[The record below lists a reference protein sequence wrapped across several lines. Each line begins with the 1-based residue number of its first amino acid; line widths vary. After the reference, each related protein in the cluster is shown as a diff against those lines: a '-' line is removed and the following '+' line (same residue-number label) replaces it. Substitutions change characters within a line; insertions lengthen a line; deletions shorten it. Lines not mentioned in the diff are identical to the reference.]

1 MSLPTLNNTQL
12 HKPSESIIHI
22 GPPLA
27 RRFLERNLRNR
38 PVSEASVNRLLNE
51 MMSGRWQYNGEA
63 LKWSVDGV
71 LLDGQHRLEAVA
83 RIPDDSFT
91 IQFLVVQG
99 LPNSAQDTMDQGR
112 TRTAA
117 DQMAIE
123 GLTGSDSKTIAGA
136 VRIYLEWQNGIM
148 FGNRVMNRIGNVEV
162 VKWAHDHQFEL
173 SVMKEL
179 CGQKL
184 RRVKCR
190 PSLTVAVLFRFRM
203 IDGEAAREFSEGLLT
218 GAGLESGNPILTL
231 RERLDRI
238 KSHGLKISDR
248 DLIAFF
254 VLAWNAWRQGRSLT
268 KFQRPQGGSWD
279 RTNFPI
285 AV

>member
-1 MSLPTLNNTQL
+1 MSLPTLNNTLL
-12 HKPSESIIHI
+12 HKSSQSVIWID
-22 GPPLA
+22 PPMA
-27 RRFLERNLRNR
+27 RQFLEHNVRNR
-38 PVSEASVNRLLNE
+38 PVSEASVRRLFNE

-63 LKWSVDGV
+63 IKWSIDGV
-71 LLDGQHRLEAVA
+71 LLDGQHRLEALS
-83 RIPDDSFT
+83 RIPDDTFK
-91 IQFLVVQG
+91 IAFLAVRG

-117 DQMAIE
+117 DQMAID

-136 VRIYLEWQNGIM
+136 IRIYLEWQNGIM
-148 FGNRVMNRIGNVEV
+148 FANRVINRIGNVEV

-173 SVMKEL
+173 NVMHEL
-179 CGQKL
+179 CGKRL

-190 PSLTVAVLFRFRM
+190 PSLTVAVLFRFQM
-203 IDGEAAREFSEGLLT
+203 IDAQAADEFAEGLFT

-238 KSHGLKISDR
+238 KTQGLKTSDR

-254 VLAWNAWRQGRSLT
+254 VLAWNAWREGRSMT
-268 KFQRPQGGSWD
+268 KFQRPAGGSWD